1 MADKFLGLASAAFDS
16 AGKKRKW
23 TAGQVLVQYGDR
35 ADQVILIISGQVKVS
50 SSAPTGKQV
59 VLAIRGP
66 GDLLGELSVIDGRPR
81 SAQVTAL
88 SDVTAV
94 TLDGGT
100 FRSLLVANGSA
111 AFRLLEIVV
120 GRLREA
126 DLQRLEYGAY
136 PVHLRVARLL
146 AEYAVTYGHKSK
158 EQGGTVIMLPLTQSE
173 LAEAVGA
180 SREAIAKALRELRER
195 GAISTGRKQI
205 VVLRQD
211 LLIQIADETPNV
223 YLDADGPVQEE

>member
-1 MADKFLGLASAAFDS
+1 MTDKFFGLARTAFDS
-16 AGKKRKW
+16 AGKTRKW
-23 TAGQVLVQYGDR
+23 AAGQILVRYGDR
-35 ADQVILIISGQVKVS
+35 TDQVILVKSGQVKVS

-59 VLAIRGP
+59 VLAVRGP

-88 SDVTAV
+88 SAVTAI
-94 TLDGGT
+94 TLDGAR
-100 FRSLLVANGSA
+100 FRSLLIADGAA

-146 AEYAVTYGHKSK
+146 TEYATTYGRAA
-158 EQGGTVIMLPLTQSE
+158 QGQRGTVIMLPLTQSE
-173 LAEAVGA
+173 LAEAAGA
-180 SREAIAKALRELRER
+180 SREAVAKALRRLREL
-195 GAISTGRKQI
+195 GAISTARKQI
-205 VVLRQD
+205 VVLRPD
-211 LLIQIADETPNV
+211 LLARIADGSPSV
-223 YLDADGPVQEE
+223 YSDADGQPPAE

>member
-1 MADKFLGLASAAFDS
+1 LTDKFFSLASSAFES
-16 AGKKRKW
+16 AGKMRKW
-23 TAGQVLVQYGDR
+23 TAGQILVRYGDR
-35 ADQVILIISGQVKVS
+35 PDQVILIKSGHVKVS

-88 SDVTAV
+88 STVTAR
-94 TLDGGT
+94 TLDVAA
-100 FRSLLVANGSA
+100 FRSLLIANGSA
-111 AFRLLEIVV
+111 ALCLLEIVV

-146 AEYAVTYGHKSK
+146 AEYAVTYGRTS
-158 EQGGTVIMLPLTQSE
+158 QGQRGTVIMVPLTQSE
-173 LAEAVGA
+173 LGEAAGA
-180 SREAIAKALRELRER
+180 SREAVAKALRRLREL
-195 GAISTGRKQI
+195 GAISTARKQI
-205 VVLRQD
+205 VVLRPD
-211 LLIQIADETPNV
+211 FLAEIADGASSV
-223 YLDADGPVQEE
+223 Y